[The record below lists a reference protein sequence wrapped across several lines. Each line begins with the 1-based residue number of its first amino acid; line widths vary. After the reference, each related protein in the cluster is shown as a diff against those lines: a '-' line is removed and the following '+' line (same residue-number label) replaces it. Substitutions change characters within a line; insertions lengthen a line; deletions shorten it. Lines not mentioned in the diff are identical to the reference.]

1 MTTKLTPRGVTLAPS
16 TFVEAVEFAGKIAP
30 TDFVPKAYKNKPA
43 EILAAMQYGAELG
56 LGPLGALNG
65 LIVISGKV
73 TLPTATMRALVE
85 ASGKM
90 EKCTVTYQA
99 DPPLAIAVVK
109 RVGRAEARHT
119 FGLQDAQNAGL
130 SSGHMYSKYPERMYR
145 SRALGFAL
153 RDEFAD
159 VLQGIMTAEEM
170 ADVQDEAPMSAS
182 QPTPTPAVPDDNE
195 AYTDY
200 KEALA
205 EFVRKPDVDMEAF
218 RSELKKPETTT
229 FSTRLIGEYNTCK
242 QQAEFAKQGIPAEEQ
257 QEKFD
262 MVMRQSSLF
271 CLQEILNEKPAPPKK
286 RRAKKA
292 PSA

>member
-1 MTTKLTPRGVTLAPS
+1 MTTKLATLAPS
-16 TFVEAVEFAGKIAP
+16 TFGEAVEFAGKIAT

-43 EILAAMQYGAELG
+43 EILAAIQYGAELG

-109 RVGRAEARHT
+109 RVGRAEATHT

-130 SSGHMYSKYPERMYR
+130 SSGHMYTKYPERMYR
-145 SRALGFAL
+145 NRALGFAL

-170 ADVQDEAPMSAS
+170 ADVQDEAPMSAA

-200 KEALA
+200 QEALA
-205 EFVRKPDVDMEAF
+205 EFVRKPDVNMAAF
-218 RSELKKPETTT
+218 RAELQKPENAT

-242 QQAEFAKQGIPAEEQ
+242 QQAEFAKQGIPEAEQ
-257 QEKFD
+257 QEQFD
-262 MVMRQSSLF
+262 LVMRQSSLF
-271 CLQEILNEKPAPPKK
+271 CLQEILNEKPAPSKK